1 MTPVVRAFIAIEV
14 SPDIHR
20 RMEEAV
26 APLRAMLARL
36 PVRWVAVDNIH
47 LTLKFLGETST
58 SNISMLQ
65 SMLQN
70 VAAGQ
75 APFEINVGELGAF
88 PSMNRPRVIWIG
100 VQAPQELFNLQR
112 RIEAETE
119 HLGYPRE
126 QRAFSPHLTLGRI
139 SHNASPTEV
148 RQIGEALAA
157 HRVGGL
163 GVMRVESVAL
173 YRSDL
178 RPSGA
183 VYTPLFVAKL
193 SSLS

>member
-1 MTPVVRAFIAIEV
+1 MTPIVRAFIAIEV
-14 SPDIHR
+14 SSDIHR

-26 APLRAMLARL
+26 APLRAKLAGL

-58 SNISMLQ
+58 SNVPMLQ
-65 SMLQN
+65 SMLQS

-75 APFEINVGELGAF
+75 APFAINVGELGAF
-88 PSMNRPRVIWIG
+88 PSMTRPRVIWIG

-139 SHNASPTEV
+139 SRNASPAEV

-157 HRVGGL
+157 HRIGGL
-163 GVMRVESVAL
+163 GAMQVESVTL
-173 YRSDL
+173 YRSEL
-178 RPSGA
+178 HPSGA
-183 VYTPLFVAKL
+183 VYTPLFIAEL